1 MSTPK
6 IFLAFEN
13 KECHIKV
20 KGRANFECSPP
31 LRAVSA
37 NLDNNR
43 ISGLYVDLSVCSG
56 MDSTFMGILAMIAL
70 KVKQL
75 GITADI
81 INAGEN
87 NIRLLTGLGLQKLFN
102 FSEAVPGK
110 NFNWDEKKSE
120 NSRIE
125 TAHTV
130 LDAHQTLIDV
140 DKENEKRFKNVVD
153 FVKKDIEKEEKK
165 DGEK

>member
-6 IFLAFEN
+6 IFLAFD
-13 KECHIKV
+13 KTECHVKV

-31 LRAVSA
+31 LRAMSA
-37 NLDNNR
+37 NLENNK
-43 ISGLYVDLSVCSG
+43 ITGLHVDLSECSG

-102 FSEAVPGK
+102 FTEVLPGK
-110 NFNWDEKKSE
+110 NFNWDEKKSDS
-120 NSRIE
+120 SRHE

-140 DKENEKRFKNVVD
+140 DKENEKRFKNVVE
-153 FVKKDIEKEEKK
+153 FVKKDIENEEKK
-165 DGEK
+165 DDEK